1 MTQPTADI
9 GLIGLGVMGRNLALN
24 LEDHGYSV
32 AVFDRDLPR
41 VAGFLAHEARGRR
54 VAGTRSREELC
65 AALRRPRLV
74 FLLIPAGAGVDES
87 IAGLL
92 PRLDPGDIIID
103 GGNSHYADTI
113 RRGAL
118 VESSGLLY
126 VGTGVSGGQEGARHG
141 PSLMP
146 GGSAAAWPH
155 IRDLFRAIAA
165 RTPEG
170 EPCCDW
176 VGPDGAGHYVKM
188 VHNGIEYADMQLI
201 AEAYHLL
208 RDGARLTNDEM
219 QAVFAEWNR
228 GELDSYL
235 IEITGNILA
244 TRDAA
249 GGYVLDTI
257 LDAAGQKGT
266 GGWTVE
272 SAADLG
278 APATLAAEA
287 VFARALSARKEERA
301 AAAAALAGP
310 APAFSGDRAAFLADL
325 RQATYAGRIVSYAQ
339 GFMLLQAAAAG
350 HGWDFDYCGLARIW
364 RGGCIIRS
372 RLLGVIQAAF
382 GRRPDLPNLLLDD
395 SVRAA
400 TEECQPGWRRTV
412 ARAAAW
418 GLPAPALASALAFYD
433 GYRCDRLPA
442 NLLQAQRDY
451 FGAHTYERVD
461 RARGEAFHTDWT
473 TPGSPAAPPPPG
485 G

>member
-1 MTQPTADI
+1 VTQPTADI
-9 GLIGLGVMGRNLALN
+9 GLIGLGVMGRNLTLN
-24 LEDHGYSV
+24 LDDHGYSA

-41 VAGFLAHEARGRR
+41 VEDFLAHEARGTQ
-54 VAGTRSREELC
+54 VIGTRSLEELA
-65 AALRRPRLV
+65 AALRRPRRV
-74 FLLIPAGAGVDES
+74 FLLIPAGAGVDQS
-87 IAGLL
+87 IAALL
-92 PRLDPGDIIID
+92 TRLDPGDIIID

-113 RRGAL
+113 RRVAL
-118 VESSGLLY
+118 VESHGLLY
-126 VGTGVSGGQEGARHG
+126 VGTGVSGGQEGARRG

-155 IRDLFRAIAA
+155 LRDMFWAIAA

-188 VHNGIEYADMQLI
+188 VHNGIEYGDMQLI

-208 RDGARLTNDEM
+208 RDGARLANDEM
-219 QAVFAEWNR
+219 HAVFAEWNR

-235 IEITGNILA
+235 IEITGRILA
-244 TRDAA
+244 ARDAA

-266 GGWTVE
+266 GRWTVQ

-278 APATLAAEA
+278 VPTTLAAEA
-287 VFARALSARKEERA
+287 VFARALSAHKEERA

-310 APAFSGDRAAFLADL
+310 APAFSGDRTAFVDDL
-325 RQATYAGRIVSYAQ
+325 RQATYAGRVVSYAQ
-339 GFMLLQAAAAG
+339 GFMLLQSAAAA
-350 HGWDFDYCGLARIW
+350 HGWDLDYGGIALMW

-372 RLLGVIQAAF
+372 RLLGPIQAAF
-382 GRRPDLPNLLLDD
+382 RRRPDLPNLLLDD
-395 SVRAA
+395 SLRAA
-400 TEECQPGWRRTV
+400 IEGCQPGWRRTV
-412 ARAAAW
+412 ARAAEA
-418 GLPAPALASALAFYD
+418 GLPVPAMASALAFYD

-473 TPGSPAAPPPPG
+473 GPGGPVTSPAPG